1 MAIKNDLKVYK
12 LPFNLILK
20 CRSRVYEQEAIVMAA
35 FETIG
40 TSVAKLIMYG
50 HDGECTYSDDTNLS
64 EDELRTI
71 GQELKTCRPHGII

>member
-1 MAIKNDLKVYK
+1 
-12 LPFNLILK
+12 
-20 CRSRVYEQEAIVMAA
+20 MAA